1 MLKNRILTA
10 ILLLPILVAAVWFD
24 TPLPW
29 LTIAVAVWGGLSALE
44 FYKIVHDSGSGY
56 GAVPF
61 TIFGI
66 AMTVVF
72 IFSPHLDYAYLL
84 PILLTIAIII
94 PPIGMILRRHKEHA
108 FLNWAWT
115 LAGILYIGWLLS
127 HYISLRELEM
137 GREWVFY
144 ALLVTFATDTFAY
157 FIGKTWGRHKL
168 APDISPKKTIEGAVG
183 GLLGA
188 AGISVLAVWLFAL
201 PVNYGIAVVLGI
213 VISIF
218 GQVGDLFESLFK
230 RNMGVKDSGKSLP
243 GHGGFLDRIDS
254 IVFTGIVVYYYVVLF
269 VN

>member
-29 LTIAVAVWGGLSALE
+29 LTIAVAVWGGLAALE

-94 PPIGMILRRHKEHA
+94 PPIGMILRRNKEHA

-157 FIGKTWGRHKL
+157 FIGKAWGRHKL
-168 APDISPKKTIEGAVG
+168 APDISPKKTVEGAVG

-188 AGISVLAVWLFAL
+188 AGISVLAVWLFDL

-230 RNMGVKDSGKSLP
+230 RNMGVKDSGNSLP

-269 VN
+269 VG

>member
-10 ILLLPILVAAVWFD
+10 VLLLPILVAAVWFD

-29 LTIAVAVWGGLSALE
+29 LTIAVAVWGGLAALE
-44 FYKIVHDSGSGY
+44 FYKTIAVSGS

-61 TIFGI
+61 TLFGI
-66 AMTVVF
+66 AMTIVF
-72 IFSPHLDYAYLL
+72 IFSPHIDFAYLI
-84 PILLTIAIII
+84 PLLFTVAIII
-94 PPIGMILRRHKEHA
+94 PPVGVILRRNKEYS
-108 FLNWAWT
+108 FLSWVWT
-115 LAGILYIGWLLS
+115 LAGIFYIGWLLS
-127 HYISLRELEM
+127 HYISLRELDM

-168 APDISPKKTIEGAVG
+168 APDISPKKTVEGAIG
-183 GLLGA
+183 GLVGA
-188 AGISVLAVWLFAL
+188 AGISVLAVWLFGL

-213 VISIF
+213 LISIF

-230 RNMGVKDSGKSLP
+230 RNMGVKDSGNSLP

-254 IVFTGIVVYYYVVLF
+254 IVFTGVFVYYYVVLF
-269 VN
+269 VG